1 MKNSFTLL
9 VLVSGLLLTS
19 VHATT
24 KPEYQTAT
32 VVSVE
37 SRAIPSPY
45 VGNGP
50 SDAPLLS
57 EVYGYDI
64 DIRLGGTVY
73 RTSYESTSADLPP
86 VLVAN
91 HSVEVSLKRHVMCVE
106 LPGDQPVRLAIESR
120 TGVND
125 VSRTARN

>member
-19 VHATT
+19 AHATT

-45 VGNGP
+45 VGGGP

-57 EVYGYDI
+57 EVYAYDI
-64 DIRLGGTVY
+64 DIELGGTVY
-73 RTSYESTSADLPP
+73 RTSYESALANLPS
-86 VLVAN
+86 VLAAN
-91 HSVEVSLKRHVMCVE
+91 HSVEVSLKRHVICVE
-106 LPGDQPVRLAIESR
+106 LPGDESVRLAIESR
-120 TGVND
+120 TEVNG